1 MPKLVEV
8 VLDEFGFRLPGDAE
22 QATHRLPLVRWKA
35 YEVRRK
41 AWVKFEDEEIERAEK
56 PVYVTPDQ
64 EPAVRAIAQPGA
76 WIVVREVEVRAPAGH
91 DSHSPATGSL
101 TPAEADVQAAPPAP
115 EPPAAP
121 AEDRYA
127 AGKRVL
133 RQRCTARSGLNHSVA
148 RWVITEIPGRVDGL
162 CQCGLRI
169 PDVQC
174 PHQQQEIKPGQ
185 QNPSCKL
192 CGKPITADAGV
203 INNMRPPGQ
212 GGGAVDLSVRTP
224 VPVAMGSAAPRNAY
238 RPAEND

>member
-1 MPKLVEV
+1 MSKLVEV

-35 YEVRRK
+35 YEARRK

-64 EPAVRAIAQPGA
+64 EPAVRAIAKPGA
-76 WIVVREVEVRAPAGH
+76 WVVVQDAEYVRVV
-91 DSHSPATGSL
+91 SL
-101 TPAEADVQAAPPAP
+101 PADVPAQPGEQPVATPPVAAQ
-115 EPPAAP
+115 PAAP

-133 RQRCTARSGLNHSVA
+133 RQRCTARSGLNHSVD

-185 QNPSCKL
+185 KNPSCKL

-238 RPAEND
+238 RPSEND